1 MLDNIRLA
9 SYPPK
14 GKDKEAIMPQK
25 LVVMALVVIC
35 ITVLVFTWMTR
46 KTLCEIRIRSGGTE
60 VAAMMAYESV
70 R

>member
-1 MLDNIRLA
+1 MLNNIKVAPHMLK
-9 SYPPK
+9 S
-14 GKDKEAIMPQK
+14 KDKEAIMPQK
-25 LVVMALVVIC
+25 LVVTALIVVC

-46 KTLCEIRIRSGGTE
+46 KTLCEIRIRSGQTE

>member
-1 MLDNIRLA
+1 MNTIKVA
-9 SYPPK
+9 SYPSK

-25 LVVMALVVIC
+25 LVVMTLVILC

-46 KTLCEIRIRSGGTE
+46 KRLCEIRIRSGETE